1 MSSFDNVE
9 NNTLSEKE
17 IKESELSVNTNGTN
31 SDPEQEENIK
41 IDSENDMIINK
52 APYIGTLEDVIEF
65 HEYNAD
71 NSYILRGYR
80 IHFNTIGRVMKSLV
94 MIHNETFNIW
104 SHMLGCLAALF
115 LLILTMCSLTKLELL
130 HYFSK
135 FTGFIVINFATQNN
149 TNSVNY
155 SNISLSSYSE
165 IDNFYNNNSSNHTL
179 NSINT
184 FKSSIDNYTDND
196 YFYTE
201 ANSYFGDSF
210 VENSSKSNIS
220 DYSYSSNYSSMYDF
234 YSLQNLTLKRND
246 LFFSKDEEIQMLQSS
261 LNNLTKEDGRKPN
274 KNEIISM
281 HKKLLLANFD
291 YTVLDIINEM

>member
-41 IDSENDMIINK
+41 IESENDMIINK
-52 APYIGTLEDVIEF
+52 APFIGTLEDVKEF

-135 FTGFIVINFATQNN
+135 FTGYIVINFANQNN
-149 TNSVNY
+149 TNTANF
-155 SNISLSSYSE
+155 SNINLSPYSE
-165 IDNFYNNNSSNHTL
+165 ADINYYNNSSNYIL
-179 NSINT
+179 NNFT
-184 FKSSIDNYTDND
+184 NDNYTDSVNLYTGDSNYIGNTYIKNSSNSD
-196 YFYTE
+196 YL
-201 ANSYFGDSF
+201 NSY
-210 VENSSKSNIS
+210 NT
-220 DYSYSSNYSSMYDF
+220 NYSSADDF
-234 YSLQNLTLKRND
+234 YTLKNITLSRND
-246 LFFSKDEEIQMLQSS
+246 LLYSKDEEIQLLLNS
-261 LNNLTKEDGRKPN
+261 LNNLTKEDCRKPK

-281 HKKLLLANFD
+281 NKKLIQANFD
-291 YTVLDIINEM
+291 YTIIDIINEM